1 MEDRVVV
8 CTLTDAKVGFALAE
22 QKVKGGRYDEHGYP

>member
-1 MEDRVVV
+1 MEDRVVI

-22 QKVKGGRYDEHGYP
+22 QKGKGRTIR